1 MAINQDIS
9 LENIFD
15 RLDGDLT
22 LAFGDTGEAPPFH
35 EWVKGVILD
44 GKPFT
49 YNRHEYLIEP
59 YQDNHPHQVE
69 MKGTQ
74 MGLTSKAMLRVA
86 YGARYD
92 DKLRG
97 FLYFFPSK
105 TDVLEF
111 TKGRFNPMIIDNP
124 DTIGSWVRD
133 TDSASIKHIWNGII
147 TFRGMQSRVGMKGVP
162 GDFVVIDELD
172 EAPIDFVF
180 WIKKRLAHS
189 EEKRILKLSNPTL
202 PDYGIDFEFQSSDQ
216 RYWLLKCEKCGKYTD
231 LVETFPDCFVTF
243 KGETIR
249 LCQHCRDRALNP
261 SVGQWVARRPSI
273 TEKRGR
279 QYSQLWSHFISP
291 AEILD
296 EFRTTKR
303 IGDFWNLTV
312 GIGYV
317 EAENRLG
324 IQEVL
329 KLCGNDGI
337 LTEDPGPCFMGVDP
351 GGRIHVVISKRH
363 PEKRGQIIHLG
374 VYDDFEEL
382 DRLMTN
388 FNVTRCVIDGQFEQ
402 RNCRAFAKRHPGRVF
417 LCYYSIRQKVEARWN
432 EPEAIVD
439 CNRTET
445 LDESHKEV
453 LDKDIVLP
461 GECDVVREF
470 ARHLHNIAKVIEE
483 EERKDKKTGKT
494 EKTGAKFW
502 VYKTL
507 GEDHFRHAFNY
518 DVMARHYGS
527 DSFFADVV
535 MR

>member
-1 MAINQDIS
+1 MQSSVNLIKEELYAGLFSSIDQQ
-9 LENIFD
+9 
-15 RLDGDLT
+15 
-22 LAFGDTGEAPPFH
+22 FGDSEAVVPFH
-35 EWVKGVILD
+35 EWVKNITLD

-49 YNRHEYLIEP
+49 YDRHDYLREP
-59 YQDNHPHQVE
+59 YKDEHPHQVK

-111 TKGRFNPMIIDNP
+111 TKGRFNPLIIDNP

-202 PDYGIDFEFQSSDQ
+202 PDYGIDAEFQGTDQ
-216 RYWLLKCEKCGKYTD
+216 QYWLLKCEKCGAYTD
-231 LVETFPDCFVTF
+231 LVESFPDCLVTF

-261 SVGQWVARRPSI
+261 SVGQWVAKRPSI

-279 QYSQLWSHFISP
+279 QYSQLFSHFLSP
-291 AEILD
+291 SEIL
-296 EFRTTKR
+296 EEYRTTKK
-303 IGDFWNLTV
+303 IGDFWNLTI

-329 KLCGNDGI
+329 SLCGSDGI
-337 LTEDPGPCFMGVDP
+337 VTEDPGPCFMGVDP
-351 GGRIHVVISKRH
+351 GGRIHVVISKTW
-363 PEKRGQIIHLG
+363 PGKAGKIIHLG

-382 DRLMTN
+382 DRLMNN
-388 FNVTRCVIDGQFEQ
+388 FNVSRCVIDGQFEQ
-402 RNCRAFAKRHPGRVF
+402 RNCRAFAKRHSGRVF
-417 LCYYSIRQKVEARWN
+417 LCFYSIRQKVEARWN
-432 EPEAIVD
+432 EREAIVD

-445 LDESHKEV
+445 LDDSHKEI
-453 LDKDIVLP
+453 LDGNIVLP
-461 GECDVVREF
+461 RECDVVREF
-470 ARHLHNIAKVIEE
+470 ARHLHNVAKVIEE
-483 EERKDKKTGKT
+483 EERKDKKTGKS
-494 EKTGAKFW
+494 EKTGAKYW
-502 VYKTL
+502 VYKNL
-507 GEDHFRHAFNY
+507 GDDHFRHAYNY
-518 DVMARHYGS
+518 EAMARQNS
-527 DSFFADVV
+527 PDLLFPEFQ
-535 MR
+535 

>member
-1 MAINQDIS
+1 MNHNDLS

-35 EWVKGVILD
+35 EWVKGIILD

-49 YNRHEYLIEP
+49 YEDHNYLREIYE
-59 YQDNHPHQVE
+59 DVHPHQVD

-74 MGLTSKAMLRVA
+74 MCLTSRAMLWVI
-86 YGARYD
+86 YCARYNPNI
-92 DKLRG
+92 RG

-111 TKGRFNPMIIDNP
+111 TKGRFNPLITDNQ
-124 DTIGSWVRD
+124 DTIATWVRD

-172 EAPIDFVF
+172 EAPVDFVF

-189 EEKRILKLSNPTL
+189 KEKRILKLSNPTL
-202 PDYGIDFEFQSSDQ
+202 PDYGIDAEFQSTDQ

-261 SVGQWVARRPSI
+261 QVGQWVARRPSI

-363 PEKRGQIIHLG
+363 PSKAGQIIHLG
-374 VYDDFEEL
+374 VYDEFEEL

-402 RNCRAFAKRHPGRVF
+402 RNCRAFAKKHPGRVF

-453 LDKDIVLP
+453 LDKDIMLP
-461 GECDVVREF
+461 KECDVVREF

-483 EERKDKKTGKT
+483 EERKDKKSGKT
-494 EKTGAKFW
+494 EKTGTKYW

-507 GEDHFRHAFNY
+507 GADHFRHSLNY

-535 MR
+535 R